1 MFIESARA
9 VIQLKEIC
17 LAATKLKSKSRLVPE
32 ALVFGSDDYVAD
44 VGATRTAAATELT
57 YARQK
62 VVAVAKAF
70 GLQVSRS
77 SMSCTTILIA
87 DLGPFMTWGHSF

>member
-1 MFIESARA
+1 M
-9 VIQLKEIC
+9 
-17 LAATKLKSKSRLVPE
+17 PE

-44 VGATRTAAATELT
+44 IGATRTEAATELT

-70 GLQVSRS
+70 GMQVKES
-77 SMSCTTILIA
+77 
-87 DLGPFMTWGHSF
+87 

>member
-1 MFIESARA
+1 M
-9 VIQLKEIC
+9 
-17 LAATKLKSKSRLVPE
+17 PE

-44 VGATRTAAATELT
+44 IGATRTEAATELT

-70 GLQVSRS
+70 GMQVKE
-77 SMSCTTILIA
+77 L
-87 DLGPFMTWGHSF
+87 